1 MEEHNK
7 CEVSIQVSKEIPVKK
22 KISLAEYKLRFQ
34 PEQPHP
40 VIGTKASPSK
50 EIVTVNNF
58 TLSGK
63 PGVSQK
69 KSKQGKKRKKKKSKK
84 GLKKKAAITVHQ
96 TVQTNNT
103 NKRSEQEKKVSIKEM
118 KRRKAIYKTIL
129 TLRNREKHDSE
140 FGITEYVSREQG
152 FIAVVRQHSDIQVFS
167 IV

>member
-40 VIGTKASPSK
+40 VIVTKASPSK
-50 EIVTVNNF
+50 EIVTVNNS

-96 TVQTNNT
+96 TVQTNTNT
-103 NKRSEQEKKVSIKEM
+103 RSEQEKQLSNKEM
-118 KRRKAIYKTIL
+118 KKRRKPIYKTIL
-129 TLRNREKHDSE
+129 TLRNREKKDSE

>member
-7 CEVSIQVSKEIPVKK
+7 CEVSIQVSKEIPIKK

-50 EIVTVNNF
+50 EIVTVNNS

-69 KSKQGKKRKKKKSKK
+69 KSKQRKKRK
-84 GLKKKAAITVHQ
+84 KKKAAITVHQ
-96 TVQTNNT
+96 TVQTNTNT
-103 NKRSEQEKKVSIKEM
+103 RSEQEKQLSNKEM
-118 KRRKAIYKTIL
+118 KKRRKAIYKTIL
-129 TLRNREKHDSE
+129 TLRKREKHDSE

>member
-40 VIGTKASPSK
+40 VIVTKASPSK
-50 EIVTVNNF
+50 EIVTVNNS

-69 KSKQGKKRKKKKSKK
+69 KSKQRKKRK
-84 GLKKKAAITVHQ
+84 KKKAAITVHQ

-129 TLRNREKHDSE
+129 TLRKREKHDSE

>member
-7 CEVSIQVSKEIPVKK
+7 CEVSIQVSKEIPIKK

-50 EIVTVNNF
+50 EIVTVHNS

-69 KSKQGKKRKKKKSKK
+69 KSKQRKKRK
-84 GLKKKAAITVHQ
+84 KKKAAITVHQ
-96 TVQTNNT
+96 TVQTNTNT
-103 NKRSEQEKKVSIKEM
+103 RSEQEKQLSNKEM
-118 KRRKAIYKTIL
+118 KKRRKAIYKTIL
-129 TLRNREKHDSE
+129 TLRNREKKDSE

>member
-7 CEVSIQVSKEIPVKK
+7 CEVSIQVSKEIPIKK

-34 PEQPHP
+34 PGQPHP

-50 EIVTVNNF
+50 EIVTVNNS

-63 PGVSQK
+63 PGVPQK
-69 KSKQGKKRKKKKSKK
+69 KSKQAGKKRKKKKAKK

-96 TVQTNNT
+96 TVQTNTNT
-103 NKRSEQEKKVSIKEM
+103 RSEREKHLSKKEM
-118 KRRKAIYKTIL
+118 NRRRRVKHYTIHP
-129 TLRNREKHDSE
+129 LRNWEKHDSE

-152 FIAVVRQHSDIQVFS
+152 FIAVVKHYSDFQV
-167 IV
+167 

>member
-7 CEVSIQVSKEIPVKK
+7 CEVSIQVSKEIPIKK

-50 EIVTVNNF
+50 EIVTVNNS
-58 TLSGK
+58 TLTGK

-69 KSKQGKKRKKKKSKK
+69 KSKQRKKRK
-84 GLKKKAAITVHQ
+84 KKKAAITVHQ

-129 TLRNREKHDSE
+129 TLRKREKHDSE

>member
-7 CEVSIQVSKEIPVKK
+7 CEVSIQVSKEIPIKK

-50 EIVTVNNF
+50 EIVTVHNS

-69 KSKQGKKRKKKKSKK
+69 KSKQRKKRK
-84 GLKKKAAITVHQ
+84 KKKAAITVHQ
-96 TVQTNNT
+96 TVQTNTNT
-103 NKRSEQEKKVSIKEM
+103 RSEREKHFSKKEM
-118 KRRKAIYKTIL
+118 NRRRRVKHYTVL
-129 TLRNREKHDSE
+129 PLRNWEKHDSE

-152 FIAVVRQHSDIQVFS
+152 FIAVVKHYSDFQV
-167 IV
+167 

>member
-7 CEVSIQVSKEIPVKK
+7 CEVSIQVSKEIPIKK

-50 EIVTVNNF
+50 EIVTVHNS

-69 KSKQGKKRKKKKSKK
+69 KSKQRKKRK
-84 GLKKKAAITVHQ
+84 KKKAAITVHQ

-129 TLRNREKHDSE
+129 TLRKREKHDSE

>member
-7 CEVSIQVSKEIPVKK
+7 CEGSIQVSKEIPVKK

-50 EIVTVNNF
+50 EIVTVNNS
-58 TLSGK
+58 TLTGK

-69 KSKQGKKRKKKKSKK
+69 KSKQRKKRK
-84 GLKKKAAITVHQ
+84 KKKAAITVHQ

-129 TLRNREKHDSE
+129 TLRKREKHDSE

>member
-50 EIVTVNNF
+50 EIVTVNNS

-69 KSKQGKKRKKKKSKK
+69 KSKQRKKRK
-84 GLKKKAAITVHQ
+84 KKKAAITVHQ

-129 TLRNREKHDSE
+129 TLRKREKHDSE